1 MFSASVLVILVLS
14 GAYWAYQNIQQVRQT
29 ITANLETQRS
39 LNETARQVRLQMLES
54 TILIEAYLLDPAIKT
69 NREQALASI
78 DRAISLTERMGQYPA
93 SILGAE
99 QKNIEQLK
107 QDLTQ
112 LVETS
117 RHLFTVRDDANQQF
131 PSLAVGNDIMQ
142 PNRDALNNA
151 LALAFNELHEEQAL
165 TKKPDIYQEFVETRY
180 LWSHMLSNFRL
191 YLANRVGSF
200 NEAALPNQEAAID
213 TMYKELKQ
221 RVAGLGRLE
230 QQGKLG
236 FQSSIAVQDIKT
248 ALQNWYV
255 GFQQVKEIHH
265 ADNWRMDS
273 KIMKE
278 GIVPLLDRMSDLLF
292 DIENRINQA
301 TAEDVDILSSATRR
315 QTTILL
321 WGTAGLL
328 LLMLLIFWSTNR
340 LVFKPLAMVVKALK
354 AEASGIESVLLPEV
368 HSQETAALV
377 DSFTDMAKQVRK
389 RQEDLEHQALHDALT
404 GLPNRTLLQE
414 RITHDIQMARRDRSH
429 VSLLI
434 LDLDRF
440 KEINDTLGHHIGD
453 ILLVEVGR
461 RLSSMIRTV
470 DTIARLGGDEFAIAL
485 TNTDEEGAINVANK
499 LIHAM
504 EQTVDVDEL
513 KLYIS
518 MSIGIATY
526 PQHGDDSLT
535 LVQHADVA
543 MYNAKRQQTGC
554 CIYDSSEDSYSLMRL
569 EMINDLRDAIESNQV
584 ELYFQPI
591 IDLQNDI
598 PCGLECLLR
607 WKHSRYGYLPPEQ
620 VIELAE
626 HTGLINALTYWVL
639 EKVLS
644 KYEKLHDSG
653 HEVSISINISVNNLK
668 DPQFI
673 EKVSEILQSSSMG
686 DKSIIFEITESAM
699 MLNPLRGA
707 ELLSQ
712 LDKMGVRVSIDD
724 FGTGYSSL
732 AYLKQLPVDEL
743 KIDRSFIAGMSQHNS
758 DETIV
763 RSTIE
768 LAHNLGLKVVAEG
781 VENED
786 VRQQLKDWGCDKV
799 QGFLYTRP
807 VNLDALL
814 VWLDRYQSDKH
825 K

>member
-1 MFSASVLVILVLS
+1 
-14 GAYWAYQNIQQVRQT
+14 
-29 ITANLETQRS
+29 
-39 LNETARQVRLQMLES
+39 
-54 TILIEAYLLDPAIKT
+54 
-69 NREQALASI
+69 
-78 DRAISLTERMGQYPA
+78 
-93 SILGAE
+93 
-99 QKNIEQLK
+99 
-107 QDLTQ
+107 
-112 LVETS
+112 
-117 RHLFTVRDDANQQF
+117 
-131 PSLAVGNDIMQ
+131 
-142 PNRDALNNA
+142 
-151 LALAFNELHEEQAL
+151 
-165 TKKPDIYQEFVETRY
+165 
-180 LWSHMLSNFRL
+180 
-191 YLANRVGSF
+191 
-200 NEAALPNQEAAID
+200 
-213 TMYKELKQ
+213 
-221 RVAGLGRLE
+221 
-230 QQGKLG
+230 
-236 FQSSIAVQDIKT
+236 
-248 ALQNWYV
+248 
-255 GFQQVKEIHH
+255 
-265 ADNWRMDS
+265 
-273 KIMKE
+273 
-278 GIVPLLDRMSDLLF
+278 LF

-301 TAEDVDILSSATRR
+301 TAEDVDTLTSATRR

-328 LLMLLIFWSTNR
+328 LLMLVIFWSTNR

-389 RQEDLEHQALHDALT
+389 RQEDLEYQALHDALT

-414 RITHDIQMARRDRSH
+414 RITHDIHMARRDKSS

-453 ILLVEVGR
+453 ILLVEVGQ

-470 DTIARLGGDEFAIAL
+470 DTIARLGGDEFAIVL

-513 KLYIS
+513 KLYVS

-526 PQHGDDSLT
+526 PQHGDDSMT

-543 MYNAKRQQTGC
+543 MYNAKRQQVGC

-591 IDLQNDI
+591 IDLQNDM
-598 PCGLECLLR
+598 PCGMECLLR

-620 VIELAE
+620 VIELSE
-626 HTGLINALTYWVL
+626 HTGLINVLTYWVL
-639 EKVLS
+639 EKGLS
-644 KYEKLHDSG
+644 KLKKLHDAG
-653 HEVSISINISVNNLK
+653 HEISMSINISVNNLK

-673 EKVSEILQSSSMG
+673 EKVSKILQSSSFG
-686 DKSIIFEITESAM
+686 DKLIIFEITESAM

-732 AYLKQLPVDEL
+732 SYLKQLPVDEL
-743 KIDRSFIAGMSQHNS
+743 KIDRSFIAGMSHHNS

-781 VENED
+781 VETED
-786 VRQQLKDWGCDKV
+786 IRQQLQEWGCDKV

-807 VNLDALL
+807 VNLDALSD
-814 VWLDRYQSDKH
+814 WLDQYQSK
-825 K
+825 